1 VISDAIRLVA
11 AIKFET
17 NSVETERIMALG
29 IRLKTFIA
37 VGGALVILGGV
48 AGQAATAEPR
58 SQQQQA
64 VRQATD
70 DMRAVDVEVT
80 SQGFPFSLTRFY
92 HWAPEAPSG
101 LLGKGWRL
109 TLESRLVLASNTVTL
124 DDADGTDV
132 VFTRQADGSYTTPQ
146 GAPYT
151 LKAVTGAGYSLTAQD
166 GTSRTF
172 NTTGRLTGMVN
183 AAGKGLRLTY
193 TSTGR
198 IASVTDA
205 EGRTAAFATD
215 SLGRLIYVTLADG
228 KRVTYVYT
236 SQSYLSAV
244 AAVDGSKR
252 TYTYDAQGRLI
263 T

>member
-1 VISDAIRLVA
+1 
-11 AIKFET
+11 
-17 NSVETERIMALG
+17 MALG
-29 IRLKTFIA
+29 MRPKTFIA

-48 AGQAATAEPR
+48 SAHAAPAEPHSQRHQAVHQAA
-58 SQQQQA
+58 
-64 VRQATD
+64 D
-70 DMRAVDVEVT
+70 DVRAVDIEVT

-92 HWAPEAPSG
+92 HWDPEAPSG

-109 TLESRLVLASNTVTL
+109 TLEARLVPAENTVAL

-132 VFTRQADGSYTTPQ
+132 IFTRQADGSYTAPQ

-151 LKAVTGAGYSLTAQD
+151 VRAVVGAGYSLTAQD

-172 NTTGRLTGMVN
+172 NTTGRLTGLVN

-198 IASVTDA
+198 IASVTDT

-215 SLGRLIYVTLADG
+215 SAGRLIHVTLADG

-244 AAVDGSKR
+244 AGVDGRKQ
-252 TYTYDAQGRLI
+252 TYTYDARGRLI

>member
-1 VISDAIRLVA
+1 
-11 AIKFET
+11 
-17 NSVETERIMALG
+17 MALG
-29 IRLKTFIA
+29 IRSKTFIA
-37 VGGALVILGGV
+37 IGGALAMFSGV
-48 AGQAATAEPR
+48 AAQVATAEPH
-58 SQQQQA
+58 SQRQQA
-64 VRQATD
+64 VRQAAD
-70 DMRAVDVEVT
+70 DVREVDGEVA

-92 HWAPEAPSG
+92 HFDPEAPAG

-132 VFTRQADGSYTTPQ
+132 VFTRQTDGSYTAPQ

-151 LKAVTGAGYSLTAQD
+151 LTAVAGAGYSLTAED
-166 GTSRTF
+166 DTSRTF
-172 NTTGRLTGMVN
+172 NSAGHLTGIMN
-183 AAGKGLRLTY
+183 AAGKGLRLAY

-198 IASVTDA
+198 LASVTDA

-215 SLGRLIYVTLADG
+215 SAGRLTYVTLADG
-228 KRVTYVYT
+228 RRVTYVYT

-244 AAVDGSKR
+244 VGADGSKR

>member
-1 VISDAIRLVA
+1 
-11 AIKFET
+11 
-17 NSVETERIMALG
+17 MALD
-29 IRLKTFIA
+29 IRSKTFIA
-37 VGGALVILGGV
+37 VGGVLVILGGV
-48 AGQAATAEPR
+48 AAQTAMAEPHNQR
-58 SQQQQA
+58 QQA
-64 VRQATD
+64 VRQVAD
-70 DMRAVDVEVT
+70 DVREVDVEVA

-92 HWAPEAPSG
+92 HWDPEEPAG

-109 TLESRLVLASNTVTL
+109 TLESRLVLASNTVAL

-132 VFTRQADGSYTTPQ
+132 VFTRQADGSYTAPP

-151 LKAVTGAGYSLTAQD
+151 LRAVAGAGYSLTAQD

-172 NTTGRLTGMVN
+172 NTAGRLTGMVN

-198 IASVTDA
+198 IASVTDT

-215 SLGRLIYVTLADG
+215 SAGRLIHVTLANG

-236 SQSYLSAV
+236 SQNYLSAV

>member
-1 VISDAIRLVA
+1 
-11 AIKFET
+11 
-17 NSVETERIMALG
+17 MALG
-29 IRLKTFIA
+29 VRSKTFIA
-37 VGGALVILGGV
+37 IGGALAMFSGV
-48 AGQAATAEPR
+48 VAQVAAAEPH
-58 SQQQQA
+58 SQRQQA
-64 VRQATD
+64 QRQATD
-70 DMRAVDVEVT
+70 VVREVDTEVA
-80 SQGFPFSLTRFY
+80 SQGLPFSLTRFY
-92 HWAPEAPSG
+92 HWDPEAPSG

-109 TLESRLVLASNTVTL
+109 ALESRLVLASNTVTL

-132 VFTRQADGSYTTPQ
+132 VFTRQADGSYTAPQ

-151 LKAVTGAGYSLTAQD
+151 LTAGAGADYSLIAQD

-172 NTTGRLTGMVN
+172 NAAGRLTGIVN
-183 AAGKGLRLTY
+183 AAGKGLRLAY

-215 SLGRLIYVTLADG
+215 SAGHLIYVTLADG

-244 AAVDGSKR
+244 AGVDGSKR
-252 TYTYDAQGRLI
+252 TYMYDAQGRLI